1 MFFGISREK
10 YIEEKSIISI
20 STSYQH
26 NQDVLELKEEE
37 LLLLH
42 NKIQQTS
49 HVLTL
54 TAESTEII

>member
-1 MFFGISREK
+1 M
-10 YIEEKSIISI
+10 
-20 STSYQH
+20 TSYKH
-26 NQDVLELKEEE
+26 NHDVLELNEEE

-54 TAESTEII
+54 TAESTEISANEHEVI